1 MGVLM
6 DDREKLNR
14 TLTMARRALAILEE
28 QVAGFGALHVPAH
41 LKIELEEKR
50 RQVAE
55 LEAKMGEEP
64 TVRGSSA
71 VFDQRGQ
78 QVGQQINVAGDYVDR
93 QPAEGAKYSIH
104 IEHAEGIAIGDG
116 SKVIQGLS
124 AASPA
129 AEPVATATLRQL
141 LQRLDGV
148 ELDTLCLDHFPT
160 VYDRFGRGLQRD
172 EKLNLLL
179 DHCRRNPEDAARLAK
194 LL

>member
-55 LEAKMGEEP
+55 LETKMGGESTDP
-64 TVRGSSA
+64 GSDTVFG
-71 VFDQRGQ
+71 QRGQ
-78 QVGQQINVAGDYVDR
+78 QVGQRINVASDQHTR
-93 QPAEGAKYSIH
+93 QQAEGAKYSIH
-104 IEHAEGIAIGDG
+104 IEHAEKIAIGDE
-116 SKVIQGLS
+116 SRVIQGPS

-129 AEPVATATLRQL
+129 IEPVATATLRQL
-141 LQRLDGV
+141 LQRLDDV
-148 ELDTLCLDHFPT
+148 KLDALCLDHFPT
-160 VYDRFGRGLQRD
+160 VYDCFGRGLQRD
-172 EKLNLLL
+172 EKINLLL
-179 DHCRRNPEDAARLAK
+179 DHCRRDPEDAAQLAK

>member
-6 DDREKLNR
+6 DDCEKLNR
-14 TLTMARRALAILEE
+14 TLTMARRALVILEE

-55 LEAKMGEEP
+55 LEAKMGGEF
-64 TVRGSSA
+64 TVRDSGA
-71 VFDQRGQ
+71 VLEQRGQ
-78 QVGQQINVAGDYVDR
+78 VGQRINVAGDQHAR
-93 QPAEGAKYSIH
+93 QSAEGAKYSIH

-116 SKVIQGLS
+116 GQVIQGLS

-129 AEPVATATLRQL
+129 VEPVATVILRQL
-141 LQRLDGV
+141 LQRLDDV
-148 ELDTLCLDHFPT
+148 ELDALCLDHFPT
-160 VYDRFGRGLQRD
+160 VYDRFGRGLRRD

-179 DHCRRNPEDAARLAK
+179 DHCRRNPEDAAQLVK
-194 LL
+194 VL